1 MKIEKL
7 IGPIPAT
14 YTPMRSDGQLNIDL
28 VDDYYAL
35 LIRNHIQT
43 IFICGTTGEGELLT
57 VQERE
62 LLTEKWLSV
71 SKNNQQFKV
80 IVVVGSNRI
89 HEAIALAQH
98 AHQNG
103 CYGISYISPYYYK
116 PTSVAELVACCKK
129 VADSVS
135 DIPFYYYHIPVLT
148 HVKFPMVD
156 FMEQASLSISN
167 FAGIKYSD
175 EDHVDFLKCLEYN
188 GGAYNVFWGKD
199 ETLLSALSIGAIAGI
214 GSTYNYMS
222 PLYMQLIQA
231 FQSNDLVST
240 KSLQLKSIQVV
251 NLLNKYTG
259 LSTGKY
265 FMHLLGI
272 DCGPSR
278 NPLQNLS
285 DADKLSLQKELKDI
299 GFSNFCMK

>member
-35 LIRNHIQT
+35 LIRNHIQI

-57 VQERE
+57 VQERK

-129 VADSVS
+129 VADSVP

-188 GGAYNVFWGKD
+188 GGAYNA
-199 ETLLSALSIGAIAGI
+199 TCS
-214 GSTYNYMS
+214 
-222 PLYMQLIQA
+222 
-231 FQSNDLVST
+231 
-240 KSLQLKSIQVV
+240 
-251 NLLNKYTG
+251 
-259 LSTGKY
+259 
-265 FMHLLGI
+265 
-272 DCGPSR
+272 
-278 NPLQNLS
+278 
-285 DADKLSLQKELKDI
+285 
-299 GFSNFCMK
+299 